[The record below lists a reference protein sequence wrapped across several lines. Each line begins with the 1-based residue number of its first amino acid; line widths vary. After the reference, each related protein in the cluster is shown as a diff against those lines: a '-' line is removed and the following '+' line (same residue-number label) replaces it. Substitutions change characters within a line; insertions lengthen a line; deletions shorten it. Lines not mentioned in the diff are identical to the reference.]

1 VGGAPVAL
9 DTELEEVAF
18 LVYGLPDVICFGNFK
33 RNSLV
38 ADRAVYFW
46 LLELHC

>member
-1 VGGAPVAL
+1 
-9 DTELEEVAF
+9 
-18 LVYGLPDVICFGNFK
+18 VYGLPDVICFGNFK
-33 RNSLV
+33 RDSLV